1 MIEPVC
7 GMNVDPNAG
16 AGKLEHR
23 GETYYFCGTGCAQ
36 KFQADP
42 ERFLRPPATTP
53 LSRAAEYTCP
63 MHPEI
68 VRSGPGACPICGMA
82 LEPRVATAQERN
94 PDLATITPPFL
105 ISLSLPPP
113 PLPFM

>member
-1 MIEPVC
+1 MIDPVC
-7 GMNVDPNAG
+7 GMNVDSNAA

-82 LEPRVATAQERN
+82 LEPRVATAEASN
-94 PDLATITPPFL
+94 PELAAMTRRVWIRLALTA
-105 ISLSLPPP
+105 
-113 PLPFM
+113 PLL